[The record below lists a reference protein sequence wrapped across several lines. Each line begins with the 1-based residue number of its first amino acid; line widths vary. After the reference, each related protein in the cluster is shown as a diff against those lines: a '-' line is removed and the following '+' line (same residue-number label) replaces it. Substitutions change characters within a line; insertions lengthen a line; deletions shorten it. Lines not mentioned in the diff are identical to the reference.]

1 MKKIT
6 FFEPAM
12 CCSTGVCGP
21 SVNSEL
27 LRISVMLDLL
37 SKQGVTVERFNL
49 STVPQAF
56 VDNKEVGKLL
66 QEKGVEVLPAIYV
79 NDELK
84 QTGSYPTTAEV
95 AAWFGLQES
104 ALQPAKRKFVS
115 SCCGGNGGCC

>member
-1 MKKIT
+1 
-6 FFEPAM
+6 
-12 CCSTGVCGP
+12 
-21 SVNSEL
+21 
-27 LRISVMLDLL
+27 MLDLL

-66 QEKGVEVLPAIYV
+66 QDKGVEALPAIYV

-104 ALQPAKRKFVS
+104 ALQPAKRSES
-115 SCCGGNGGCC
+115 SCCCGGEGCC